1 MTTPEYAQDLR
12 TLLLSG
18 EAEIRRDLCAELP
31 EATLAEILTDQSPQS
46 VWELLSLM
54 RPWKRAAVFGYFNL
68 DFQVYLT
75 ENINKDELA
84 DLLTEMSADERVDLF
99 KRLPEDAK
107 ESVFPLLAK
116 AEREDIRKLSSYEED
131 MAGSV
136 MTSEYVTLTPDLTV
150 TEALEKLRLQW
161 PGKETIYYVYVIG
174 EGRRLLG
181 FVSLRK
187 LILAKPSAYVGDI
200 MKAEVIYIRAV
211 DPREKAADLIAKY
224 DLIALPVVNGGASLI
239 GIITHDDA
247 LDVVTE
253 EATEDMLRM
262 ASTDSEEYENSSI
275 LQSIRLR
282 SPWLTLNLATAM
294 LSSFTV
300 SRFQDTISSYVM
312 LAALMPIIAGLGGNA
327 GTQTLAVTVRGI
339 ALGKIPVGRGRE
351 IIMREASV
359 GLLNGAIIGLLV
371 GSIAFFVFH
380 KPWLGLIMLLA
391 MVCNL
396 IIAGL
401 LGSAIPLALKALKLD
416 PALGSSI
423 FITAA
428 TDISGFFVFLSLA
441 TLMMPLLQ

>member
-1 MTTPEYAQDLR
+1 MTTPEYAQELR

-18 EAEIRRDLCAELP
+18 EVEIRRDLCADLP
-31 EATLAEILTDQSPQS
+31 EATLAEALTGQSPQS

-54 RPWKRAAVFGYFNL
+54 QPWKRAAVFGYFTL
-68 DFQVYLT
+68 EFQVYLT

-99 KRLPEDAK
+99 KRLPEDAQ

-116 AEREDIRKLSSYEED
+116 AEREDIRKLSSYDEN

-150 TEALEKLRLQW
+150 TQALEKLRRQW
-161 PGKETIYYVYVIG
+161 PGKETIYYAYVIG
-174 EGRRLLG
+174 EGRRFLG

-187 LILAKPSAYVGDI
+187 LILSKLSAYVGDI
-200 MKAEVIYIRAV
+200 MKAEAIYIRAT
-211 DPREKAADLIAKY
+211 DPREKAAELIAKY
-224 DLIALPVVNGGASLI
+224 DLLALPVVNGGDALV

-282 SPWLTLNLATAM
+282 SPWLTLNLGTAM

-300 SRFQDTISSYVM
+300 SLFQDTISHYVI

-339 ALGKIPVGRGRE
+339 ALGKVTLGRGRE
-351 IIMREASV
+351 VIMKEAGV
-359 GLLNGAIIGLLV
+359 GLLNGVIIGLLV
-371 GSIAFFVFH
+371 GAIALFGFH

-401 LGSAIPLALKALKLD
+401 IGSAIPLALKALKLD
-416 PALGSSI
+416 PALGSSV

>member
-1 MTTPEYAQDLR
+1 MTTPEYAQGLR

-18 EAEIRRDLCAELP
+18 ESEIRRDLCAELP
-31 EATLAEILTDQSPQS
+31 EATLAEVLTEQSPQS

-54 RPWKRAAVFGYFNL
+54 QPWKRAAVFGYFTL
-68 DFQVYLT
+68 EFQVYLT

-99 KRLPEDAK
+99 KRLPEDAQ

-116 AEREDIRKLSSYEED
+116 AEREDIRKLSSYDEN

-150 TEALEKLRLQW
+150 TQALEKLRRQW
-161 PGKETIYYVYVIG
+161 PGKETIYYAYVIG
-174 EGRRLLG
+174 EGRRFLG

-187 LILAKPSAYVGDI
+187 LILSKLSAYVGDI
-200 MKAEVIYIRAV
+200 MKAEAIYIRAT
-211 DPREKAADLIAKY
+211 DPREKAAELIAKY
-224 DLIALPVVNGGASLI
+224 DLIALPVVNGGDALV

-282 SPWLTLNLATAM
+282 SPWLTLNLGTAM

-300 SRFQDTISSYVM
+300 SLFQDTISHYVI

-339 ALGKIPVGRGRE
+339 ALGKVPLGRGRE
-351 IIMREASV
+351 VILKEAGV
-359 GLLNGAIIGLLV
+359 GLLNGVIIGLLV
-371 GSIAFFVFH
+371 GSIALFGFN

-401 LGSAIPLALKALKLD
+401 IGSAIPLALKALRLD
-416 PALGSSI
+416 PALGSSV

-441 TLMMPLLQ
+441 TLMMPLLK

>member
-1 MTTPEYAQDLR
+1 MTTPEYAQELR

-18 EAEIRRDLCAELP
+18 EGEIRRDLCAELP
-31 EATLAEILTDQSPQS
+31 EATLAEVLTGQSPQS

-54 RPWKRAAVFGYFNL
+54 QPWKRAAVFGYFTL

-99 KRLPEDAK
+99 KRLPEQAQ

-116 AEREDIRKLSSYEED
+116 AEREDIRKLSSYEEN

-150 TEALEKLRLQW
+150 TQALEKLRRQW
-161 PGKETIYYVYVIG
+161 PGKETIYYAYVIG
-174 EGRRLLG
+174 EGRRFLG

-187 LILAKPSAYVGDI
+187 LILSKLSAYVGDI
-200 MKAEVIYIRAV
+200 MKAEAIYIRAT
-211 DPREKAADLIAKY
+211 DPREKAAELIAKY
-224 DLIALPVVNGGASLI
+224 DLLALPVVNGGDALV

-282 SPWLTLNLATAM
+282 SPWLTLNLGTAM

-300 SRFQDTISSYVM
+300 SLFQDTISHYVI

-339 ALGKIPVGRGRE
+339 ALGKVTLGRGRE
-351 IIMREASV
+351 VILKEAGV
-359 GLLNGAIIGLLV
+359 GLLNGVIIGLLV
-371 GSIAFFVFH
+371 GFIALFGFH

-401 LGSAIPLALKALKLD
+401 IGSAIPLALKALKLD
-416 PALGSSI
+416 PALGSSV

>member
-1 MTTPEYAQDLR
+1 MTTPEYAQELR

-18 EAEIRRDLCAELP
+18 EGEIRRDLCAELP
-31 EATLAEILTDQSPQS
+31 EATLAEVLTGQSPQT

-99 KRLPEDAK
+99 KRLPEDAQ

-116 AEREDIRKLSSYEED
+116 AEREDIRKLSSYEES

-150 TEALEKLRLQW
+150 TQALEKLRRQW
-161 PGKETIYYVYVIG
+161 PGKETIYYAYVIG
-174 EGRRLLG
+174 EGRRFLG

-200 MKAEVIYIRAV
+200 MKAEAIYILAT
-211 DPREKAADLIAKY
+211 DPREKAAELIAKY
-224 DLIALPVVNGGASLI
+224 DLIALPVVNGGGALV
-239 GIITHDDA
+239 GIVTHDDA

-282 SPWLTLNLATAM
+282 SPWLTLNLGTAM

-300 SRFQDTISSYVM
+300 SLFQDTISQYVI

-339 ALGKIPVGRGRE
+339 ALGKVPLGRGRKL
-351 IIMREASV
+351 ILKEAGV

-371 GSIAFFVFH
+371 GSIALFGFH

-401 LGSAIPLALKALKLD
+401 IGSAIPLALKSLKLD
-416 PALGSSI
+416 PALGSSV

>member
-1 MTTPEYAQDLR
+1 MTTPEYAQELR

-18 EAEIRRDLCAELP
+18 EGEIRRDLCAELP
-31 EATLAEILTDQSPQS
+31 EATLAEVLTGQSPQT

-99 KRLPEDAK
+99 KRLPEDAQ

-116 AEREDIRKLSSYEED
+116 AEREDIRKLSSYEES

-150 TEALEKLRLQW
+150 TQALEKLRRQW
-161 PGKETIYYVYVIG
+161 PGKETIYYAYVIG
-174 EGRRLLG
+174 EGRRFLG

-200 MKAEVIYIRAV
+200 MKAEAIYILAT
-211 DPREKAADLIAKY
+211 DPREKAAELIAKY
-224 DLIALPVVNGGASLI
+224 DLIALPVVNGGGALV

-282 SPWLTLNLATAM
+282 SPWLTLNLGTAM

-300 SRFQDTISSYVM
+300 SLFQDTISQYVI

-339 ALGKIPVGRGRE
+339 ALGKVPLGRGRKL
-351 IIMREASV
+351 ILKEAGV

-371 GSIAFFVFH
+371 GSIALFGFH

-401 LGSAIPLALKALKLD
+401 IGSAIPLALKSLKLD
-416 PALGSSI
+416 PALGSSV

>member
-31 EATLAEILTDQSPQS
+31 EATLAEILTGQSPQS

-107 ESVFPLLAK
+107 ASVFPLLAK
-116 AEREDIRKLSSYEED
+116 AEREDIRKLSSYEEN

-174 EGRRLLG
+174 EDRRLLG

-339 ALGKIPVGRGRE
+339 ALGKIPVGRGRK

-371 GSIAFFVFH
+371 GAIAFFVFH

>member
-12 TLLLSG
+12 ARLFQG
-18 EAEIRRDLCAELP
+18 DNDIRRDLCAELP
-31 EATLAEILTDQSPQS
+31 EAALAEALTGLSPHS
-46 VWELLSLM
+46 VWEVLSIM
-54 RPWKRAAVFGYFNL
+54 QPWKRAAVFGYFNL
-68 DFQVYLT
+68 DFQVFLT
-75 ENINKDELA
+75 ENINRDELA
-84 DLLTEMSADERVDLF
+84 HLLTEMSADERVDLF
-99 KRLPEDAK
+99 KRLPEEAQ

-116 AEREDIRKLSSYEED
+116 AEREDIRKLSSYDEN

-150 TEALEKLRLQW
+150 TEALEKLRRQW
-161 PGKETIYYVYVIG
+161 PGKETIYYAYVIG
-174 EGRRLLG
+174 EGRRFLG

-187 LILAKPSAYVGDI
+187 LILSKPSAYVGDI
-200 MKAEVIYIRAV
+200 MKAEAIYIRAS
-211 DPREKAADLIAKY
+211 DPREKAAELIAKY
-224 DLIALPVVNGGASLI
+224 DLIALPVINGGDALV

-262 ASTDSEEYENSSI
+262 ASTDAEEYENSSI

-282 SPWLTLNLATAM
+282 GPWLTLNLGTAM
-294 LSSFTV
+294 LSSLTV
-300 SRFQDTISSYVM
+300 SFFQDTISQYVI

-339 ALGKIPVGRGRE
+339 ALGKIPVGRGRK
-351 IIMREASV
+351 IILQEAGV

-371 GSIAFFVFH
+371 AAIALLGFN
-380 KPWLGLIMLLA
+380 KPWLGVIMLMA
-391 MVCNL
+391 MICNL
-396 IIAGL
+396 VIAGL
-401 LGSAIPLALKALKLD
+401 IGSAIPLALKALKLD
-416 PALGSSI
+416 PALGSSV

-441 TLMMPLLQ
+441 TLMMPLLK

>member
-18 EAEIRRDLCAELP
+18 EAGTRRDLCAELP
-31 EATLAEILTDQSPQS
+31 EATLAEILTGQSPQS

-116 AEREDIRKLSSYEED
+116 AEREDIRKLSSYEEN

-150 TEALEKLRLQW
+150 TEALAKLRRQW
-161 PGKETIYYVYVIG
+161 PGKETIYYAYVIG
-174 EGRRLLG
+174 EDRRLLG

-187 LILAKPSAYVGDI
+187 LILAKPTAYVGDI

-211 DPREKAADLIAKY
+211 DPREKAAELIAKY
-224 DLIALPVVNGGASLI
+224 DLIALPVVNGGAALV

-262 ASTDSEEYENSSI
+262 ASADAEEYENSSI

-339 ALGKIPVGRGRE
+339 ALGKIPLGRGRGV
-351 IIMREASV
+351 IMREASV

>member
-12 TLLLSG
+12 ILLLSG
-18 EAEIRRDLCAELP
+18 EAEARRDLCSELP
-31 EATLAEILTDQSPQS
+31 EATLAEMLTGESPQA

-75 ENINKDELA
+75 ENINRDELA

-99 KRLPEDAK
+99 KRLPDEAK

-116 AEREDIRKLSSYEED
+116 AEREDIRKLSSYEEN

-136 MTSEYVTLTPDLTV
+136 MTSEYVTLTPDITA
-150 TEALEKLRLQW
+150 TEALAKLRRQW
-161 PGKETIYYVYVIG
+161 PGKETIYYAYVIG

-187 LILAKPSAYVGDI
+187 LILSKPSAYVGDI
-200 MKAEVIYIRAV
+200 MKAEVIYVRAV
-211 DPREKAADLIAKY
+211 DPREKAAELIAKY
-224 DLIALPVVNGGASLI
+224 DLIALPVVNGGAALV

-262 ASTDSEEYENSSI
+262 ASTDSEEYENTSI

-294 LSSFTV
+294 LSSYTV
-300 SRFQDTISSYVM
+300 SRFQDTISHYVI

-339 ALGKIPVGRGRE
+339 ALGKVPLGFGRKV
-351 IIMREASV
+351 IMREAGV
-359 GLLNGAIIGLLV
+359 GLLNGALIGLLV
-371 GSIAFFVFH
+371 GAIAMFGFH

-401 LGSAIPLALKALKLD
+401 IGSAIPLALKALKLD
-416 PALGSSI
+416 PALGSSV

-428 TDISGFFVFLSLA
+428 TDVSGFFVFLSLA

>member
-1 MTTPEYAQDLR
+1 MTTPVYAQEMR
-12 TLLLSG
+12 ALLLSG
-18 EAEIRRDLCAELP
+18 ESEIRRDLCAELP
-31 EATLAEILTDQSPQS
+31 EATLAEILTGQSPQS

-54 RPWKRAAVFGYFNL
+54 QPWKRAAVFGYFNL

-99 KRLPEDAK
+99 KRLPEDAR

-116 AEREDIRKLSSYEED
+116 AEREDIRKLSSYDEN

-136 MTSEYVTLTPDLTV
+136 MTSEYVTLTPDITV
-150 TEALEKLRLQW
+150 TQALEKLRRQW
-161 PGKETIYYVYVIG
+161 PGKETIYYAYVIG

-187 LILAKPSAYVGDI
+187 LILAKPAAYVGDI
-200 MKAEVIYIRAV
+200 MKAEVIYIRAS
-211 DPREKAADLIAKY
+211 DPREKAAELIAKY
-224 DLIALPVVNGGASLI
+224 DIISLPVVNGGDALV

-282 SPWLTLNLATAM
+282 SPWLTLNLGTAM
-294 LSSFTV
+294 LSSLTV
-300 SRFQDTISSYVM
+300 SFFQDTISHYVI

-339 ALGKIPVGRGRE
+339 ALGKVPLGRGRKV
-351 IIMREASV
+351 ILQEAGV

-371 GSIAFFVFH
+371 GSIAFFGFD

-401 LGSAIPLALKALKLD
+401 LGSAIPLALKSLKLD
-416 PALGSSI
+416 PALGSSV